1 MNGQTHLY
9 KISKRASRPV
19 GALVMSSVNF
29 DQGKIC
35 MRFDALFRD
44 PTQVSGLATSRLLLN
59 TSLIQ
64 CSSHFTCFASR
75 EQQPR
80 TARLLNFIR

>member
-19 GALVMSSVNF
+19 GALAMSSVNF
-29 DQGKIC
+29 DRGKIC

-44 PTQVSGLATSRLLLN
+44 PTQASGLATSRLW
-59 TSLIQ
+59 LILHLFKDQ
-64 CSSHFTCFASR
+64 LSKRLRHFTW
-75 EQQPR
+75 
-80 TARLLNFIR
+80 